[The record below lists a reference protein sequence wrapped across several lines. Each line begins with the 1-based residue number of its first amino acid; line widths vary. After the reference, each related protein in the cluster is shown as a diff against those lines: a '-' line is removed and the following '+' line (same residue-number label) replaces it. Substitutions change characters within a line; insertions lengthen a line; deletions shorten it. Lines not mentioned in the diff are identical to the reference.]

1 MSDAAEISDERTLPP
16 GMPEE
21 AAKSADAERADEPE
35 RRRTSKRRT
44 RETTNGEQSA
54 ASVPQTAEKND
65 VTAGSNIARAEAV
78 MDQAGERV
86 GALALAMSERI
97 RRIAALAREEAEDI
111 LAEAQNVRRGGS
123 SDNR

>member
-1 MSDAAEISDERTLPP
+1 MSDAAEISQERTLPP

-54 ASVPQTAEKND
+54 SSVPQTAEQND
-65 VTAGSNIARAEAV
+65 VTEGSNIARAEAM